1 MSLYR
6 LWAVLRKEFRH
17 IWRDRRILF
26 LVTLSPA
33 IMLLTFAYLFALEV
47 SQVRLGVWDLDQ
59 SDLSRRY
66 VQALVAD
73 GKFTVTS
80 LPADYATLRAALMSG
95 EISLGVVIPPGFETR
110 RVAGEASPIQAIA
123 DGSDVVTSLAGL
135 GRFRQRTAEF
145 DQQVDGFGLNVSP
158 KIVLQIQAWYNRDL
172 DSMFGMV
179 PALLAIVLILP
190 SLAIALAVT
199 RERELGSFETLIA
212 TPIHP
217 IEYLLGKLI
226 PYVTYG
232 LISAFVALLV
242 AVGWF
247 RVPIRGPATDL
258 LVLTLLYLLA
268 SLGES
273 LLIASFLTSQGTAMR
288 AILLIFLVPSIFLSG
303 MILPVD
309 ARSIPSQVIAF
320 LLPATHF
327 VQVTRG
333 LFLKAMGL
341 NQLASQ
347 AGYLFAFGC
356 ASVFLC
362 LVTFRKQVD

>member
-6 LWAVLRKEFRH
+6 LWAILRKEFRH
-17 IWRDRRILF
+17 IRRDRRILF

-47 SQVRLGVWDLDQ
+47 SQVRLGVWDMDR
-59 SDLSRRY
+59 SALSRRY
-66 VQALVAD
+66 IQTLTADHKLV
-73 GKFTVTS
+73 VTAW
-80 LPADYATLRAALMSG
+80 PTDYAALRAGLMSG
-95 EISLGVVIPPGFETR
+95 EVNLGVVIPPGFEAR
-110 RVAGEASPIQAIA
+110 LVAGETSPVQAIA

-145 DQQVDGFGLNVSP
+145 DPRLDHPGLAVTP
-158 KIVLQIQAWYNRDL
+158 KIVPQIQAWYNRDL
-172 DSMFGMV
+172 DSMWGMV

-217 IEYLLGKLI
+217 VEYLLGKLI

-232 LISAFVALLV
+232 LISALVAALI

-247 RVPIRGPATDL
+247 KVPIRGPVADL
-258 LVLTLLYLLA
+258 FILTLLYLLA

-273 LLIASFLTSQGTAMR
+273 LLIASFLVSQGTAMR

-309 ARSIPSQVIAF
+309 TRSVLSQIIAF

-333 LFLKAMGL
+333 LFLKGMGL
-341 NQLASQ
+341 EQLAGR
-347 AGYLFAFGC
+347 AVYLLAFGLV
-356 ASVFLC
+356 SVFLC
-362 LVTFRKQVD
+362 FVTFRKQVD